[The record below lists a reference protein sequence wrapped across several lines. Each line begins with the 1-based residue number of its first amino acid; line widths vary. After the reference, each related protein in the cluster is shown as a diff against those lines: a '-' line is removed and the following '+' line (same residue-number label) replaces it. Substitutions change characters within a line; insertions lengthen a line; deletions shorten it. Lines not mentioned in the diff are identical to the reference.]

1 MPSMSRLI
9 GQSIRMATWTR
20 TNPTPSN
27 IQIRTLSNEVF
38 HPIYLS
44 QFSDADFSDP
54 RFAVITALILT
65 ASYSVAMTVASLD
78 RVLAFVGSTGST
90 AISFILP
97 GIFYHRMTRP
107 GGLLPR
113 APEDSAKDDDDDDNV
128 SVIEDDASHE
138 SSSTHSSDSDSTVG
152 KRRATRKKIRRGAAV
167 ALVVYGFVVMTVC
180 LTINIVVGKGGH

>member
-1 MPSMSRLI
+1 
-9 GQSIRMATWTR
+9 
-20 TNPTPSN
+20 
-27 IQIRTLSNEVF
+27 
-38 HPIYLS
+38 
-44 QFSDADFSDP
+44 
-54 RFAVITALILT
+54 
-65 ASYSVAMTVASLD
+65 MTVASLD

-167 ALVVYGFVVMTVC
+167 ALVVYGFVIMSVC